1 MNFRF
6 DWAFAWKVFWICLQY
21 VPLCIVVAAVSVCIG
36 LVLGIL
42 LAAARRSRYRVIN
55 VMTDIY
61 VHLIR
66 GTPQILLLLIVY
78 LVIKTN
84 FNNLAK
90 YYNWGVNASVISP
103 VLIAVIALSLSASA
117 YLSGTVS
124 TALNSVD
131 DGQRDA
137 ALACGMDR
145 VTSFYRI
152 ILPQA
157 IPVAMPLIGSQ
168 FIIMIRAT
176 SLIGYIGVVDIVA
189 AGKIASTISSN
200 ILEAYAAETL
210 IYWGLT
216 FLLETVF
223 SFFTNKICWSY
234 KGEMAS

>member
-1 MNFRF
+1 MN
-6 DWAFAWKVFWICLQY
+6 
-21 VPLCIVVAAVSVCIG
+21 
-36 LVLGIL
+36 IL
-42 LAAARRSRYRVIN
+42 A
-55 VMTDIY
+55 DIY
-61 VHLIR
+61 VHLVR
-66 GTPQILLLLIVY
+66 GIPQILLLMIIY
-78 LVIKTN
+78 LLIKTN

-103 VLIAVIALSLSASA
+103 ILIAIIALSLTASA

-124 TALNSVD
+124 TALNSVG
-131 DGQRDA
+131 DGQQDA
-137 ALACGMDR
+137 ALACGMDSF
-145 VTSFYRI
+145 TSFYRI

-157 IPVAMPLIGSQ
+157 IPVAMPLIGNQ
-168 FIIMIRAT
+168 FITMIRAT

-200 ILEAYAAETL
+200 ILEAYVAETL

-223 SFFTNKICWSY
+223 SFLTNKIRWSY

>member
-6 DWAFAWKVFWICLQY
+6 DWAFEWKVFRICLQY
-21 VPLCIVVAAVSVCIG
+21 VPLCIFVAAVSVCIG
-36 LVLGIL
+36 LFFGIL
-42 LAAARRSRYRVIN
+42 LAVAKRSKYC
-55 VMTDIY
+55 VMNILADIY
-61 VHLIR
+61 VHLVR
-66 GTPQILLLLIVY
+66 GIPQILLLMIIY

-103 VLIAVIALSLSASA
+103 ILIAIIALSLTASA

-124 TALNSVD
+124 TALNSVG
-131 DGQRDA
+131 DGQQDA
-137 ALACGMDR
+137 ALACGMDSF
-145 VTSFYRI
+145 TSFYRI

-157 IPVAMPLIGSQ
+157 IPVAMPLIGNQ
-168 FIIMIRAT
+168 FITMIRAT

-200 ILEAYAAETL
+200 ILEAYVAETL

-223 SFFTNKICWSY
+223 SFLTNKIRWSY